1 MKEVKRGVEEWVY
14 RNIESQRISARSKLI
29 LILGRVFTNTP
40 GCLTPQRQGFLY
52 LSLFFSISLSARSL
66 IPFNFKITDFS
77 AFDLTLT
84 WW

>member
-1 MKEVKRGVEEWVY
+1 MEEWVY
-14 RNIESQRISARSKLI
+14 GNIESQRISARSKLI

-40 GCLTPQRQGFLY
+40 GCLTPQRQGSLHLPL
-52 LSLFFSISLSARSL
+52 LSLFFSISLSALSL
-66 IPFNFKITDFS
+66 IPFNYKITDSS